1 MRNWMWMA
9 LVASCGIV
17 WAEAP
22 AAQPADPAGI
32 APTEAEKIAQE
43 AVDEPTDDGGLWVE
57 ASVDILS
64 DYVWRGIIL
73 DDNVVWQPS
82 VSLGYNTED
91 WGGIYVN
98 WWASF
103 DLTDRRN
110 RMPWGNNSRQCG
122 SIHEI
127 DYYVGYT
134 KSFGDLDLEI
144 GHYWYDY
151 PYNGKHG
158 NHCAG
163 HLNSHLYFGAFYN
176 LPYITPGVE
185 AFWDYGREHGHDPS
199 GCYVR
204 FLMKHAFSLT
214 DQLTLT
220 PKATLGL
227 SNHEAMKANLSGYRE
242 DSRDNYGAQFTD
254 QTTSLTLAYAV
265 TDYFTIAA
273 TINYTWVP
281 SHPMRQERWLT
292 AGHDSR
298 NQLVWGGINAT
309 LSF

>member
-1 MRNWMWMA
+1 MKKLIVMA
-9 LVASCGIV
+9 ML
-17 WAEAP
+17 AP
-22 AAQPADPAGI
+22 FCAVFADEKAAQPAEKTAGEKL
-32 APTEAEKIAQE
+32 AEQEAEKE
-43 AVDEPTDDGGLWVE
+43 EESDDAGVWVE
-57 ASVDILS
+57 AGVDILS
-64 DYVWRGIIL
+64 DYMWRGIML
-73 DDNVVWQPS
+73 DDNVVWQPTA
-82 VSLGYNTED
+82 SLGYNTEEF
-91 WGGIYVN
+91 GGLYVN

-134 KSFGDLDLEI
+134 KSFGDFDFEV

-163 HLNSHLYFGAFYN
+163 HLNEDLYFSASYN
-176 LPYITPGVE
+176 NAYITPGVE
-185 AFWDYGREHGHDPS
+185 VLWDYGREHGHDPS
-199 GCYVR
+199 GCYIR
-204 FLMKHAFSLT
+204 FSAKHKFELT
-214 DQLTLT
+214 DQLSLT

-227 SNHEAMKANLSGYRE
+227 GDHQFTKANIAGYRE
-242 DSRDNYGAQFTD
+242 NSRDNYGAELTD
-254 QTTSLTLAYAV
+254 QTTTLTLAYAI
-265 TDYFTIAA
+265 TENLTISGS
-273 TINYTWVP
+273 INYTWVP
-281 SHPMRQERWLT
+281 SHSLRQERWLT

-298 NQLVWGGINAT
+298 NQLVWGGVNVT